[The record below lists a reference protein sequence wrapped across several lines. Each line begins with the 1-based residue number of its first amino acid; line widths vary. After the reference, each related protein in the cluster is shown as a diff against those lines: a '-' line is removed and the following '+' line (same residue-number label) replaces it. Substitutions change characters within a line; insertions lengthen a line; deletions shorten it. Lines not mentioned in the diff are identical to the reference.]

1 MDSKQLCI
9 ERIKFLDNI
18 NFVEQIEGKY
28 TIGYIEHY
36 CTDRIKV
43 LYLEDNLGS
52 YVSLLYVM
60 EMKNN
65 CDSVCDNLSRK
76 IVNGRFDISGA
87 NIILTST
94 FPILD
99 PDMTFFNKQLSHAL
113 LEIWDMSTVV
123 NTAP

>member
-1 MDSKQLCI
+1 MDSKQICI

-36 CTDRIKV
+36 CTNRIKV

-65 CDSVCDNLSRK
+65 CDSVCEIFQEKLSTGDL
-76 IVNGRFDISGA
+76 IFQAQTLFLHQASQFLIQIWLFLINNF
-87 NIILTST
+87 LTHCWKYG
-94 FPILD
+94 I
-99 PDMTFFNKQLSHAL
+99 
-113 LEIWDMSTVV
+113 
-123 NTAP
+123 